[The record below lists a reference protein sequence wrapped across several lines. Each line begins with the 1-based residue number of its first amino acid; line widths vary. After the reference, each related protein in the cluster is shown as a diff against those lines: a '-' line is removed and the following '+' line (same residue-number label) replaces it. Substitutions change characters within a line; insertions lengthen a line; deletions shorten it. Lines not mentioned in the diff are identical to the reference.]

1 MASPRGPTSPRRSE
15 LSGPS
20 DRPALGLLRRRVA
33 LERDEGLVARALRLG
48 ERHVA
53 AALAVAVRG
62 LLRLTLGLDAVVL
75 GLAHARGHVGAAA
88 GRAEGV
94 RVEHAPATLLL
105 GRRRARAGG
114 GGARVGAGAGFA
126 PPPPNKLSKGFAGFA
141 GGAGA
146 GAGASSFSQ
155 GHARTTV
162 RRGCRAGANAVAVAT
177 MSASRMVLSFTCLRG
192 RSFRRE
198 FSRAPRFSA
207 RRRVAANQK

>member
-1 MASPRGPTSPRRSE
+1 MPKGSVLNMLPPPGFGGAG
-15 LSGPS
+15 
-20 DRPALGLLRRRVA
+20 
-33 LERDEGLVARALRLG
+33 ARA
-48 ERHVA
+48 
-53 AALAVAVRG
+53 
-62 LLRLTLGLDAVVL
+62 
-75 GLAHARGHVGAAA
+75 
-88 GRAEGV
+88 
-94 RVEHAPATLLL
+94 
-105 GRRRARAGG
+105 G

-177 MSASRMVLSFTCLRG
+177 MSASRMVRSVTCLRG

-198 FSRAPRFSA
+198 FSVFAASFQCRGPRSSAAYLVSAFAARTTVLSGSPRAKPLRDDVARFLRSQGDYK
-207 RRRVAANQK
+207 R